1 MAIRFT
7 HTNLIARDWLRVA
20 SFYEKAF
27 GCTPVLPERDI
38 SGEWLEKATGVE
50 KAHITGVHL
59 RLPGFGDEGPTLEI
73 FSYDTQAERPEIRSN
88 TPGFSHIAFI
98 VDDVAA
104 KAEEIFAEG
113 GQPFGELTVRKIPG
127 VGVLTFWYV
136 MDPEG
141 NIIELQKRE
150 AG

>member
-7 HTNLIARDWLRVA
+7 HTNLIAKDWRRLA
-20 SFYEKAF
+20 SFYEKIF

-50 KAHITGVHL
+50 NAHITGVHL
-59 RLPGFGDEGPTLEI
+59 RLPGCGDEGPTLEV
-73 FSYDTQAERPEIRSN
+73 FSYDNLPERSEIRSN

-104 KAEEIFAEG
+104 KAKEVFAEG
-113 GQPFGELTVRKIPG
+113 GKPFGELTVRKIPG
-127 VGVLTFWYV
+127 VGVLTFYYV

-150 AG
+150 AE